1 MRTRVLAALAAFI
14 LLASACDGTGGNGP
28 TPGGTAGELSGEVD
42 FLVFGDPE
50 ELSAFRGAID
60 GFKDV
65 QPEVAVNLI
74 EASDRSDLIARL
86 STAFAGGRPPD
97 LFLLNYRF
105 YAQFAAR
112 GVLEPIE
119 PYVESSS
126 AFSEEEFYEPP
137 MEAFRF
143 DGTLTC
149 LPQNV
154 SSLVVYYNRD
164 AFADAGVVRPDAGW
178 TWDDMVE
185 IAQTL
190 TIDRGNDGTV
200 DQYGLGVD
208 PEIIRLAPFV
218 WSNGGEVVDDEDTP
232 TRFTLDEPE
241 AQEAFQKFVDLR
253 RVHLVVPGE
262 EEIESEDNEA
272 RFLNG
277 TTAMVM
283 SSRRSVPSFRTIT
296 DFEWDVAPIPVL
308 REPAGILHSD
318 AYCMTKASENKAA
331 AWAFMEFVL
340 GPEGQRITSEVGRTV
355 PSLREVAESDAFLD
369 PSVPP
374 ASSQVFLDTIPVIRR
389 VPNVST
395 WPEIEDAVNPILE
408 TVFYETGDVAAA
420 ARQIDEA
427 TREIFARA
435 E

>member
-1 MRTRVLAALAAFI
+1 MRRPPLAALLAVV
-14 LLASACDGTGGNGP
+14 LLASACTGTGGGGP
-28 TPGGTAGELSGEVD
+28 IGRPGDRSGEVD
-42 FLVFGDPE
+42 FMVFGDPE
-50 ELSAFRGAID
+50 ELQAYRDAIEGFREIEPG
-60 GFKDV
+60 V
-65 QPEVAVNLI
+65 TVNLI

-86 STAFAGGRPPD
+86 STSFAGGSPPD

-112 GVLEPIE
+112 GVLEPVE

-126 AFSEEEFYEPP
+126 AFSVEDFYEPP

-164 AFADAGVVRPDAGW
+164 LFEDAGLGVPEAGW

-185 IAQTL
+185 IAQVL

-208 PEIIRLAPFV
+208 PDLIRLAPFV
-218 WSNGGEVVDDEDTP
+218 WSNGGEVVDDEVAP
-232 TRFTLDEPE
+232 TRFTLDTPE
-241 AQEAFQKFVDLR
+241 AQEAFQQFVDLR
-253 RVHLVVPGE
+253 RIHLVVPGE
-262 EEIESEDNEA
+262 EEIESEDHES

-283 SSRRSVPSFRTIT
+283 SSRREVPSFRTIT

-308 REPAGILHSD
+308 REPVGILHSD
-318 AYCMTKASENKAA
+318 AYCMTRASPNKDA
-331 AWAFMEFVL
+331 AWAFMEFAL
-340 GPEGQRITSEVGRTV
+340 GPEGQRITSAVGRTV
-355 PSLREVAESDAFLD
+355 PSLRAVAESDAFLD

-374 ASSQVFLDTIPVIRR
+374 ASSQVFLDSIPVIRR

-408 TVFYETGDVAAA
+408 VVFYETGDVATA